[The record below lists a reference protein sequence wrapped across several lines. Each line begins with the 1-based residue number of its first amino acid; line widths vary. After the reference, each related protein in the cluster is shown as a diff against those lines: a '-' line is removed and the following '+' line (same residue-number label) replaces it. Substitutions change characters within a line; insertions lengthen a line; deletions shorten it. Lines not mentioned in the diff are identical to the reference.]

1 MTLTYYFEVEWY
13 NDCDGIVHN
22 DKGFLTATG
31 YRNAFDILE
40 NWYGKTIESY
50 KLEEFDTIPV
60 FSDEVVASIRKSLLE
75 SI

>member
-1 MTLTYYFEVEWY
+1 MTPTYTYYFEIEWY
-13 NDCDGIVHN
+13 DECTQI
-22 DKGFLTATG
+22 DKGILVAASF
-31 YRNAFDILE
+31 RNAFDILE